1 MILGP
6 LPSGMR
12 MMSDVR
18 VVRGWLCGHRAEH
31 YDADG

>member
-1 MILGP
+1 
-6 LPSGMR
+6 